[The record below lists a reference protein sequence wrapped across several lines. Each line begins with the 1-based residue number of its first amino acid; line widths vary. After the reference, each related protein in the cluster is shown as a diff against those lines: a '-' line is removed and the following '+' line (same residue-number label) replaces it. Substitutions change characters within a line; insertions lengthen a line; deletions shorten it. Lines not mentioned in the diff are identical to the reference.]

1 MTQHSTV
8 AGSGPAFDQR
18 WSLPQGEPGRI
29 LVIVTR
35 RIGDV
40 LLALPLV
47 SSLKSAWPAA
57 RIDMLVFKGTDGV
70 LAGNPL
76 LNEVI
81 AVPPSQSAIQTL
93 RFARGL
99 WRRYDLAICTS
110 PSDRPTLYAWLA
122 GRNRIGIM
130 ASGAK
135 HAWKRALLHAIVPF
149 DDNNTHTVVQNLW
162 LADLMGLPRRFDMP
176 IGRNIEDERHLG
188 SLFPHAHET
197 RFAVLHLFPKFAYK
211 MWDSMQWQE
220 LGAWLNRQGI
230 AVVFSGGSDPLEL
243 VYVSALADSL
253 SRAGNPRPLNLAG
266 KLNFSQLALLLERA
280 ALYVGPDT
288 VTTHLAAAL
297 GAPTVALFG
306 PSNPVKWGPWP
317 KESEAQVSP
326 YQLRGTQFAG
336 NVALVQGA
344 GHCVPCLQEGC
355 ARHEGSASACLQM
368 LPAAVVIAAAE
379 KLLSR
384 VT

>member
-8 AGSGPAFDQR
+8 AGSGPVFDQR

-149 DDNNTHTVVQNLW
+149 DDNNTHTVVQNLR
-162 LADLMGLPRRFDMP
+162 LADLLDVPRRFDMP
-176 IGRNIEDERHLG
+176 IGRTGDDERQLEA
-188 SLFPHAHET
+188 LFPDFRNT
-197 RFAVLHLFPKFAYK
+197 RFAVLHLYPKFAYK
-211 MWDSMQWQE
+211 MWDPIQWQE
-220 LGAWLNRQGI
+220 LASWLKEQGI
-230 AVVFSGGSDPLEL
+230 AVVLSGSGDPQEL
-243 VYVSALADSL
+243 AYVSEFADSH
-253 SRAGNPRPLNLAG
+253 SRAGESPPLNLAG
-266 KLNFSQLALLLERA
+266 KLSFAQLALLLERA
-280 ALYVGPDT
+280 AVYIGPDT

-297 GAPTVALFG
+297 GAPTLALFG

-317 KESEAQVSP
+317 KGHEALTSP
-326 YQLRGTQFAG
+326 YRRQGTQFVG
-336 NVALVQGA
+336 NVALVQGT
-344 GHCVPCLQEGC
+344 GHCVPCLLEGC
-355 ARHEGSASACLQM
+355 ARHQGSGSACLQM
-368 LPAAVVIAAAE
+368 LQAAVVISAIE
-379 KLLSR
+379 KLLNPVS
-384 VT
+384 